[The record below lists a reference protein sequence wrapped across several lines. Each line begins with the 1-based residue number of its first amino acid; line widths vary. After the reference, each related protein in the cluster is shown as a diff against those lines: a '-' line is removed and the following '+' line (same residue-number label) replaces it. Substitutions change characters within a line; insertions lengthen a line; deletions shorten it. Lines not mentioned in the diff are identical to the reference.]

1 MKDIYNY
8 KENISIITTKDG
20 KYKILCMN
28 PEILTVINNCIFDAS
43 EKAEA
48 EGRGAT
54 AQDLKQLFMALV
66 DNDKGEQ

>member
-1 MKDIYNY
+1 MTDIYNY
-8 KENISIITTKDG
+8 KENINIITTKDG

-28 PEILTVINNCIFDAS
+28 PAILTVINNCVFDAS

-54 AQDLKQLFMALV
+54 ADDLKKLFKALI